1 MISVILAG
9 GRGLR
14 LWPESRQRR
23 PKQLCKFV
31 DNRSMLDH
39 TIDRLINLGSSRI
52 VVITSDDLRSTVQSL
67 VRQRPTGEI
76 KIDVLS
82 EPVGKN
88 TAPAVGLALAQSLH
102 EIRDEVL
109 GIFPAD
115 HHILDNQAFEESVQ
129 RAIKAARQ
137 GCVATIGITPNRPE
151 TGYGYIEK
159 TKWEIASLDNV
170 YQVNSFCEKPALDIA
185 QTYLDS
191 GAHMWNA
198 GIYVAQGSTLLE
210 EFSRYLPEIYEN
222 ILKGLD
228 GYISSYE
235 HLPEISLDYGIAE
248 KSDRM
253 AVVPADFGWCDLG
266 SWNALEDL
274 HELDDNNNVI
284 CGDDVVALDSR
295 NCVIKQCD
303 KSIIL
308 FGVDQLLVVET
319 DDVIFVSDRN
329 RAQEIR
335 SVVDTLHQMDRRDLL

>member
-109 GIFPAD
+109 GIFP
-115 HHILDNQAFEESVQ
+115 
-129 RAIKAARQ
+129 R
-137 GCVATIGITPNRPE
+137 
-151 TGYGYIEK
+151 
-159 TKWEIASLDNV
+159 
-170 YQVNSFCEKPALDIA
+170 
-185 QTYLDS
+185 
-191 GAHMWNA
+191 
-198 GIYVAQGSTLLE
+198 
-210 EFSRYLPEIYEN
+210 
-222 ILKGLD
+222 
-228 GYISSYE
+228 
-235 HLPEISLDYGIAE
+235 
-248 KSDRM
+248 
-253 AVVPADFGWCDLG
+253 
-266 SWNALEDL
+266 
-274 HELDDNNNVI
+274 
-284 CGDDVVALDSR
+284 
-295 NCVIKQCD
+295 
-303 KSIIL
+303 
-308 FGVDQLLVVET
+308 
-319 DDVIFVSDRN
+319 
-329 RAQEIR
+329 
-335 SVVDTLHQMDRRDLL
+335 

>member
-1 MISVILAG
+1 
-9 GRGLR
+9 
-14 LWPESRQRR
+14 
-23 PKQLCKFV
+23 
-31 DNRSMLDH
+31 
-39 TIDRLINLGSSRI
+39 
-52 VVITSDDLRSTVQSL
+52 
-67 VRQRPTGEI
+67 
-76 KIDVLS
+76 
-82 EPVGKN
+82 
-88 TAPAVGLALAQSLH
+88 
-102 EIRDEVL
+102 
-109 GIFPAD
+109 
-115 HHILDNQAFEESVQ
+115 
-129 RAIKAARQ
+129 
-137 GCVATIGITPNRPE
+137 
-151 TGYGYIEK
+151 
-159 TKWEIASLDNV
+159 
-170 YQVNSFCEKPALDIA
+170 
-185 QTYLDS
+185 
-191 GAHMWNA
+191 MWNA

>member
-9 GRGLR
+9 GKGLR
-14 LWPESRQRR
+14 LWPESRQHR

-31 DNRSMLDH
+31 ENRSMLDH
-39 TIDRLINLGSSRI
+39 TIDRLMGLGSRRI
-52 VVITSDDLRSTVQSL
+52 IIITSDDLHKPVQNL
-67 VRQRPTGEI
+67 IEQRPDAGR
-76 KIDVLS
+76 IDILS

-88 TAPAVGLALAQSLH
+88 TAPAVGMALAKCLH
-102 EIRDEVL
+102 ELEDEVL

-115 HHILDNQAFEESVQ
+115 HHILDSRAFEESIH
-129 RAIKAARQ
+129 RAVLAAQQ

-170 YQVNSFCEKPALDIA
+170 YQVNSFCEKPDLQTA
-185 QTYLDS
+185 QLYLDS
-191 GAHMWNA
+191 GTHVWNA
-198 GIYVAQGSTLLE
+198 GIYIAQARVLME
-210 EFSRYLPEIYEN
+210 EFFSYLPEVHEH

-228 GYISSYE
+228 GYIQSYAE
-235 HLPEISLDYGIAE
+235 LPEISLDYGIAE
-248 KSDRM
+248 KSSRM

-274 HELDDNNNVI
+274 YQLDEQSNVS
-284 CGDDVVALDSR
+284 CGEDIILLNSQ

-303 KSIIL
+303 KSIVL
-308 FGVDQLLVVET
+308 YGVDQLLVVET
-319 DDVIFVSDRN
+319 NDVIFITDRS

-335 SVVDTLHQMDRRDLL
+335 SVVDTLHQIDRADLL